1 MSKTLSLGT
10 DNIGKLLFN
19 YATPAIIAMAS
30 SSLYHLID
38 SAFVGHGVGGAAI
51 AGMAITMP
59 IMNIGSAFGAMVG
72 VGAGARISL
81 RLGEGNKSAAEKT
94 LCNAVILN
102 IIIGFTIM
110 AVMLTFLDEILVL
123 FSGGEASAETLTY
136 AKDFMR
142 IILWGNVTMHL
153 YLGMNDMIR
162 SSGNPRKSMA
172 IMLTSVAIN
181 LALNPLFIFVFHWGI
196 QGSAAATVIAQFVS
210 FLLALSHFCSKK
222 SFLRFKREAFH
233 LDWKIVGNIL
243 SIGLAPFLMNICASI
258 VVAFVNTAMLKY
270 GGADLYVGAYGIV
283 NRIVLLFIMVIMGL
297 NQGMQPIV
305 GYNYGAK
312 NYARVRKAV
321 YMTICCGVVIATLG
335 FILGQTIPDV
345 IARAFVDSS
354 KGGNEHLI
362 VDAAAKGLR
371 LVLMVFPLVGF
382 QIVVGGFFQY
392 IGKAPLA
399 ILMSLTRQLL
409 FLLPLLSLLPR
420 HFGAQGV
427 WISMPIADTASIILA
442 FVLFVW
448 QMHKIKQLELQ
459 TMVNPDGR
467 STNRLLYILVGLG
480 VTISLGAAAAFLFL
494 SGTLDKKA
502 DKEQEKVST
511 PQIEVTQNIP
521 TEEAIA
527 PAEQSVAPGR
537 GQQVGCREDS
547 LQCRNPEYHYRLY
560 DNGGDAHLLGRDS
573 GAL

>member
-1 MSKTLSLGT
+1 MSKPLSLGT

-38 SAFVGHGVGGAAI
+38 SAFVGHGVGGEAI

-59 IMNIGSAFGAMVG
+59 IMNIGAAFGAMVG

-81 RLGEGNKSAAEKT
+81 RLGEGNKAAAEKT

-110 AVMLTFLDEILVL
+110 ATMLTFLDDILVL
-123 FSGGEASAETLTY
+123 FSGGKASPETLAY

-142 IILWGNVTMHL
+142 IILLGNVTMHL

-172 IMLTSVAIN
+172 IMLTSVAVN

-196 QGSAAATVIAQFVS
+196 KGSAAATVIAQFVS

-233 LDWKIVGNIL
+233 FDWKIVGNIL

-258 VVAFVNTAMLKY
+258 VVAFVNTAMLNY
-270 GGADLYVGAYGIV
+270 GGDDLYVGAYGIV

-321 YMTICCGVVIATLG
+321 YMTIGCGVVIATLG

-354 KGGNEHLI
+354 KGGNEKLI
-362 VDAAAKGLR
+362 VDAAAQGLR

-399 ILMSLTRQLL
+399 ILMSLTRQLI
-409 FLLPLLSLLPR
+409 FLLPLLSFLPR

-448 QMHKIKQLELQ
+448 QMRKIRQLE
-459 TMVNPDGR
+459 
-467 STNRLLYILVGLG
+467 
-480 VTISLGAAAAFLFL
+480 
-494 SGTLDKKA
+494 
-502 DKEQEKVST
+502 
-511 PQIEVTQNIP
+511 
-521 TEEAIA
+521 
-527 PAEQSVAPGR
+527 
-537 GQQVGCREDS
+537 
-547 LQCRNPEYHYRLY
+547 
-560 DNGGDAHLLGRDS
+560 HL
-573 GAL
+573 

>member
-38 SAFVGHGVGGAAI
+38 SAFVGHGVGGEAI

-59 IMNIGSAFGAMVG
+59 IMNIGAAFGAMVG

-81 RLGEGNKSAAEKT
+81 RLGEGNKAAAEKT

-110 AVMLTFLDEILVL
+110 VTMLTFLDDILML
-123 FSGGEASAETLTY
+123 FSGGKASDDTLTY

-142 IILWGNVTMHL
+142 IILLGNVTMHL

-162 SSGNPRKSMA
+162 ASGNPRKSMA

-181 LALNPLFIFVFHWGI
+181 LVLNPLFIFVFDWGI
-196 QGSAAATVIAQFVS
+196 QGSALATVIAQFVS

-233 LDWKIVGNIL
+233 FDWKIVGNIL

-270 GGADLYVGAYGIV
+270 GGADMYVGAYGIV
-283 NRIVLLFIMVIMGL
+283 NRIVLLFIMVIQGL

-321 YMTICCGVVIATLG
+321 YMTIGCGVVIATLG
-335 FILGQTIPDV
+335 FILGETIPHV

-354 KGGNEHLI
+354 QGGDDKLL
-362 VDAAAKGLR
+362 VDIAAEGMR
-371 LVLMVFPLVGF
+371 LVLIMFPLVGF

-409 FLLPLLSLLPR
+409 FLLPLLWFLPR
-420 HFGAQGV
+420 QLGAEGV

-442 FVLFVW
+442 FALFVW
-448 QMHKIKQLELQ
+448 QMRKIKQLELQ
-459 TMVNPDGR
+459 QK
-467 STNRLLYILVGLG
+467 
-480 VTISLGAAAAFLFL
+480 SL
-494 SGTLDKKA
+494 
-502 DKEQEKVST
+502 
-511 PQIEVTQNIP
+511 
-521 TEEAIA
+521 
-527 PAEQSVAPGR
+527 
-537 GQQVGCREDS
+537 
-547 LQCRNPEYHYRLY
+547 
-560 DNGGDAHLLGRDS
+560 
-573 GAL
+573 

>member
-38 SAFVGHGVGGAAI
+38 SAFVGHGVGGEAI

-81 RLGEGNKSAAEKT
+81 RLGEGNKAAAEKT

-123 FSGGEASAETLTY
+123 FSGGKASAETLAY

-142 IILWGNVTMHL
+142 IILLGNVTMHL

-172 IMLTSVAIN
+172 IMLTSVAVN

-233 LDWKIVGNIL
+233 FDWKIVGNIL

-312 NYARVRKAV
+312 NYARVRKVV
-321 YMTICCGVVIATLG
+321 YMTIGCGVVIATLG
-335 FILGQTIPDV
+335 FILGETIPHI

-354 KGGNEHLI
+354 KGGNEKLI
-362 VDAAAKGLR
+362 VDAAAEGLR

-409 FLLPLLSLLPR
+409 FLLPLLWFLPR
-420 HFGAQGV
+420 QFGAQGV
-427 WISMPIADTASIILA
+427 WISMPIADTASIILS
-442 FVLFVW
+442 FVLFMW
-448 QMHKIKQLELQ
+448 QMRKIKQLELQ
-459 TMVNPDGR
+459 QK
-467 STNRLLYILVGLG
+467 
-480 VTISLGAAAAFLFL
+480 SL
-494 SGTLDKKA
+494 
-502 DKEQEKVST
+502 
-511 PQIEVTQNIP
+511 
-521 TEEAIA
+521 
-527 PAEQSVAPGR
+527 
-537 GQQVGCREDS
+537 
-547 LQCRNPEYHYRLY
+547 
-560 DNGGDAHLLGRDS
+560 
-573 GAL
+573 

>member
-1 MSKTLSLGT
+1 MSKPLSLGT

-38 SAFVGHGVGGAAI
+38 SAFVGHGVGGEAI

-59 IMNIGSAFGAMVG
+59 IMNIGAAFGAMVG

-81 RLGEGNKSAAEKT
+81 RLGEGNKAAAEKT

-110 AVMLTFLDEILVL
+110 ATMLTFLDDILVL
-123 FSGGEASAETLTY
+123 FSGGKASAETLAY
-136 AKDFMR
+136 AKDFMQ
-142 IILWGNVTMHL
+142 IILLGNVTMHL

-172 IMLTSVAIN
+172 IMLTSVAVN

-196 QGSAAATVIAQFVS
+196 KGSAAATVIAQFVS

-222 SFLRFKREAFH
+222 SFLRFKHEAFH
-233 LDWKIVGNIL
+233 FDWKIVGNIL

-321 YMTICCGVVIATLG
+321 YITIGCGVVIATLG
-335 FILGQTIPDV
+335 FILGETIPHI

-354 KGGNEHLI
+354 KGGNEKLI
-362 VDAAAKGLR
+362 VDAAAQGLR

-399 ILMSLTRQLL
+399 ILMSLTRQLI
-409 FLLPLLSLLPR
+409 FLLPLLWFLPR
-420 HFGAQGV
+420 QLGAQGV

-442 FVLFVW
+442 FALFVW
-448 QMHKIKQLELQ
+448 QMRKIKQLELQ
-459 TMVNPDGR
+459 QK
-467 STNRLLYILVGLG
+467 
-480 VTISLGAAAAFLFL
+480 SL
-494 SGTLDKKA
+494 
-502 DKEQEKVST
+502 
-511 PQIEVTQNIP
+511 
-521 TEEAIA
+521 
-527 PAEQSVAPGR
+527 
-537 GQQVGCREDS
+537 
-547 LQCRNPEYHYRLY
+547 
-560 DNGGDAHLLGRDS
+560 
-573 GAL
+573 

>member
-1 MSKTLSLGT
+1 MSKTLSLGS

-59 IMNIGSAFGAMVG
+59 IMNIGAAFGAMVG

-81 RLGEGNKSAAEKT
+81 RLGEGNKAAAEKT

-102 IIIGFTIM
+102 IIIGFAIM
-110 AVMLTFLDEILVL
+110 AFMLTFLDEILML
-123 FSGGEASAETLTY
+123 FSGGKASAETLAY
-136 AKDFMR
+136 AKDFMQ
-142 IILWGNVTMHL
+142 IILLGNVTMHL

-162 SSGNPRKSMA
+162 ASGNPRKSMA
-172 IMLTSVAIN
+172 IMLTSVAVN
-181 LALNPLFIFVFHWGI
+181 LALNPLFIFVFEWGI
-196 QGSAAATVIAQFVS
+196 RGSAAATIIAQFVS
-210 FLLALSHFCSKK
+210 FLIALSHFCSKR
-222 SFLRFKREAFH
+222 SFLHFKREAFH
-233 LDWKIVGNIL
+233 FDWKIVGNIL

-270 GGADLYVGAYGIV
+270 GGDDLYVGAYGIV

-448 QMHKIKQLELQ
+448 QMRKIKQMEFQ
-459 TMVNPDGR
+459 QK
-467 STNRLLYILVGLG
+467 IL
-480 VTISLGAAAAFLFL
+480 
-494 SGTLDKKA
+494 
-502 DKEQEKVST
+502 
-511 PQIEVTQNIP
+511 
-521 TEEAIA
+521 
-527 PAEQSVAPGR
+527 
-537 GQQVGCREDS
+537 
-547 LQCRNPEYHYRLY
+547 
-560 DNGGDAHLLGRDS
+560 
-573 GAL
+573 

>member
-1 MSKTLSLGT
+1 MSKPLSLGT

-38 SAFVGHGVGGAAI
+38 SAFVGHGVGGEAI

-59 IMNIGSAFGAMVG
+59 IMNIGAAFGAMVG

-81 RLGEGNKSAAEKT
+81 RLGEGNKAAAEKT

-110 AVMLTFLDEILVL
+110 ATMLTFLDDILVV
-123 FSGGEASAETLTY
+123 FSGGKASAETLAY
-136 AKDFMR
+136 AKDFMQ
-142 IILWGNVTMHL
+142 IILLGNVTMHL

-172 IMLTSVAIN
+172 IMLTSVAVN

-196 QGSAAATVIAQFVS
+196 KGSAAATVIAQFVS

-233 LDWKIVGNIL
+233 FDWKIVGNIL

-321 YMTICCGVVIATLG
+321 YMTIGCGVVIATLG
-335 FILGQTIPDV
+335 FILGETIPHI

-354 KGGNEHLI
+354 KGGNEKLI
-362 VDAAAKGLR
+362 VDAAAQGLR

-399 ILMSLTRQLL
+399 ILMSLTRQLI
-409 FLLPLLSLLPR
+409 FLLPLLWFLPR
-420 HFGAQGV
+420 QLGAQGV

-442 FVLFVW
+442 FALFVW
-448 QMHKIKQLELQ
+448 QMRKIKQLELQ
-459 TMVNPDGR
+459 QK
-467 STNRLLYILVGLG
+467 
-480 VTISLGAAAAFLFL
+480 SL
-494 SGTLDKKA
+494 
-502 DKEQEKVST
+502 
-511 PQIEVTQNIP
+511 
-521 TEEAIA
+521 
-527 PAEQSVAPGR
+527 
-537 GQQVGCREDS
+537 
-547 LQCRNPEYHYRLY
+547 
-560 DNGGDAHLLGRDS
+560 
-573 GAL
+573 

>member
-38 SAFVGHGVGGAAI
+38 SAFVGHGVGGEAI

-59 IMNIGSAFGAMVG
+59 IMNIGAAFGAMVG

-81 RLGEGNKSAAEKT
+81 RLGEGNKAAAEKT

-110 AVMLTFLDEILVL
+110 VTMLTFLDDILML
-123 FSGGEASAETLTY
+123 FSGGKASDDTLTY
-136 AKDFMR
+136 AKDFMK
-142 IILWGNVTMHL
+142 IILLGNVTMHL

-162 SSGNPRKSMA
+162 ASGNPRKSMA

-181 LALNPLFIFVFHWGI
+181 LVLNPLFIFVFDWGI
-196 QGSAAATVIAQFVS
+196 QGSALATVIAQFVS
-210 FLLALSHFCSKK
+210 FLLALSHFCSKR

-233 LDWKIVGNIL
+233 FDWKIVGNIL

-270 GGADLYVGAYGIV
+270 GGADMYVGAYGIV
-283 NRIVLLFIMVIMGL
+283 NRIVLLFIMVIQGL

-321 YMTICCGVVIATLG
+321 YMTIGCGVVIATLG
-335 FILGQTIPDV
+335 FILGETIPHV

-354 KGGNEHLI
+354 QGGDDKLL
-362 VDAAAKGLR
+362 VDIAAEGMR
-371 LVLMVFPLVGF
+371 LVLIMFPLVGF

-409 FLLPLLSLLPR
+409 FLLPLLWFLPR
-420 HFGAQGV
+420 QLGAEGV

-442 FVLFVW
+442 FALFVW
-448 QMHKIKQLELQ
+448 QMRKIKQLELQ
-459 TMVNPDGR
+459 QK
-467 STNRLLYILVGLG
+467 
-480 VTISLGAAAAFLFL
+480 SL
-494 SGTLDKKA
+494 
-502 DKEQEKVST
+502 
-511 PQIEVTQNIP
+511 
-521 TEEAIA
+521 
-527 PAEQSVAPGR
+527 
-537 GQQVGCREDS
+537 
-547 LQCRNPEYHYRLY
+547 
-560 DNGGDAHLLGRDS
+560 
-573 GAL
+573 